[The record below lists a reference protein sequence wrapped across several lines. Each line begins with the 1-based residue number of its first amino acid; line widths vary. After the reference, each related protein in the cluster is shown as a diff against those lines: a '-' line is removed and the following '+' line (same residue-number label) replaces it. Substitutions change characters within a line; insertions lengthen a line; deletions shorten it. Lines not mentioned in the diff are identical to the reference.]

1 MNFRRHMFHHSE
13 PASHITCSTCELHSR
28 STMVMALTSSGPVP
42 SPLIIAAVLVNQNKK
57 PILATY
63 IYFELNFIRPKKLSL
78 NGGD

>member
-1 MNFRRHMFHHSE
+1 M
-13 PASHITCSTCELHSR
+13 I
-28 STMVMALTSSGPVP
+28 MALTSSGPVP

-78 NGGD
+78 NGGDLVRF